1 MKTYNGNISVES
13 IFSDDELHRF
23 VLRRKYSTTRTKLS
37 KRKLVFIMINPTYS
51 DELLFD
57 KTNRLASNIGVR
69 DECNEVVILNL
80 FSLITKDTQTLE
92 MNSKNAYLVENDQYI
107 FEEVKNAYRLI
118 IAWGIKN
125 QYQNRIN
132 AVKQIIRNAG
142 ITDDRVYSVKF
153 IDKRKK
159 VYNPAHLSMY
169 ITDNPPNYQM
179 QLYRLD

>member
-1 MKTYNGNISVES
+1 M
-13 IFSDDELHRF
+13 
-23 VLRRKYSTTRTKLS
+23 
-37 KRKLVFIMINPTYS
+37 
-51 DELLFD
+51 
-57 KTNRLASNIGVR
+57 
-69 DECNEVVILNL
+69 
-80 FSLITKDTQTLE
+80 FSLITKNTQTLE
-92 MNSKNAYLVENDQYI
+92 INLKNAYLVENDQYI

-169 ITDNPPNYQM
+169 ITDNPPNYEM